1 MNGFDEKT
9 KYCGLCP
16 KDCRVTRHETYGA
29 CGEKNVMR
37 IAKFYPHMFEE
48 PPISGKNG
56 SGTIFFTG
64 CSLRCVFCQNY
75 SLSRSERGKEIT
87 PKELADIFKKL
98 EDAGVHNINLVTPTH
113 FVPEI
118 AEAFSIYRPKIPV
131 VYNTHSYETIK
142 ALEIIDPFV
151 DIYLPDLKFFS
162 PELSLRYTGRE
173 DYFEAASNAIKFMM
187 SSKKANFSE
196 DGMMKSGV
204 IVRHMIMP
212 LGVSDSKKI
221 LRWFAE
227 NRRGGAYI
235 SLMAQYTPFGN
246 VDKYPE
252 LKRPITAG
260 EYERVYEELLNLGIT
275 DYFAQELRSS
285 SESFIPD
292 WDF

>member
-1 MNGFDEKT
+1 
-9 KYCGLCP
+9 
-16 KDCRVTRHETYGA
+16 
-29 CGEKNVMR
+29 
-37 IAKFYPHMFEE
+37 MFEE

-98 EDAGVHNINLVTPTH
+98 ENAGVHNINLVTPTH